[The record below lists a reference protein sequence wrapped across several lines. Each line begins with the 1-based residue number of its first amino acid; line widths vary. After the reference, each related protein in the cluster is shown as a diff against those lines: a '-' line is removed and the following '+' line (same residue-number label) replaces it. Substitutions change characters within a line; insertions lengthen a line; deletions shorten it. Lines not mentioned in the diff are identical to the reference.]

1 VQQEEQAKKK
11 DLGRCFNDE
20 GDVMEEKERKRAEKS
35 ALEVFA
41 EQLRRKELKTIDH
54 ASQDYLKIRKNFQGR
69 GDSAIGSDALSVSL
83 AYPSPKNSALRLN
96 FSTLPQGEGG
106 IDKRGCE

>member
-1 VQQEEQAKKK
+1 KNVEERGATASAAGIT
-11 DLGRCFNDE
+11 LPLWE
-20 GDVMEEKERKRAEKS
+20 G
-35 ALEVFA
+35 
-41 EQLRRKELKTIDH
+41 
-54 ASQDYLKIRKNFQGR
+54 LKIRKNFQGR